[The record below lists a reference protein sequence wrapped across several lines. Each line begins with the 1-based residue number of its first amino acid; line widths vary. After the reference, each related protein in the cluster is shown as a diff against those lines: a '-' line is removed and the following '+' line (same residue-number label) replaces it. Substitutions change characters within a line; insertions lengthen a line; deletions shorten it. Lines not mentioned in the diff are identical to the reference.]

1 MNNDA
6 STFRERAGVLMSA
19 LVVMSLIAIG
29 PIQLVV
35 QVWTGQQVTF
45 DQTWM
50 VTIAG
55 LAGTAF
61 GFLIGKQSSQ
71 TGEGQAAAIAEAAA
85 SKAVEAVQP
94 K

>member
-1 MNNDA
+1 MDN

-19 LVVMSLIAIG
+19 MVVVALIAVG

-35 QVWTGQQVTF
+35 QVVTGQALSF
-45 DQTWM
+45 DETWM
-50 VTIAG
+50 ATVAG

-71 TGEGQAAAIAEAAA
+71 GDST
-85 SKAVEAVQP
+85 P
-94 K
+94 KS